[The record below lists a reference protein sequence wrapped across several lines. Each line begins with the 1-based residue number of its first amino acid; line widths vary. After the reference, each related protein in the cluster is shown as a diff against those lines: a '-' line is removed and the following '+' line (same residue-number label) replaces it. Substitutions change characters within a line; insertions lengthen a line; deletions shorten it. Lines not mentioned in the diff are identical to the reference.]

1 MDLAKDLP
9 LLAYMARKIRLDRG
23 LSLDNLKDKNISTGT
38 ISHIENMEGNP
49 SKSKVLY
56 LFQKLN
62 IRAEELEELKQ
73 KELQEIETL
82 RVKLECVEDLIDD
95 EELDQAKK
103 LLARYQPKEYHA
115 LFPYSRYLQGLYFY
129 ELRNWAKARKIWKET
144 LLLCKKQTFNAKKHL
159 IAKCYN
165 GLSSCCYQQNKLQ
178 KALNYI
184 DEGLEHF
191 TIDENDEIN
200 YAMIS
205 NKILYLRKSER
216 RKEAVRLIKQIWSTT
231 SQIQSIRIK
240 LLLYKSYCILLLE
253 NQELTEAQYY
263 CKESIAIIHR
273 NASQKGI
280 LLDFLNIL
288 GSIYLQQE
296 NYEQA
301 LEHFYLILDLDPNRK
316 FSRRHADT
324 YTYLT
329 SLYTAQ
335 NDWESAQACMEKA
348 LLIGR
353 EINDDFRLSKILM
366 IAGICNKKQ
375 EQYDRAIPFFEEA
388 VMLCTKNEYARRTC
402 SAVYELAA
410 CYNKIGNQTEFSHWA
425 EEFYL
430 LQSKIGSKMEEGF
443 YVIF

>member
-1 MDLAKDLP
+1 MDLTKDLP

-49 SKSKVLY
+49 SKSKVLH

-62 IRAEELEELKQ
+62 INAEELEELKQ

-103 LLARYQPKEYHA
+103 LLARYQPKEHHA
-115 LFPYSRYLQGLYFY
+115 LFPYAHYLQGLYYF
-129 ELRNWAKARKIWKET
+129 ELSQWEKALKIWTET
-144 LLLCKKQTFNAKKHL
+144 LSYCKKQTFIAKPNL

-165 GLSSCCYQQNKLQ
+165 ELSTGCYEQNNLQ
-178 KALNYI
+178 EAIYYA
-184 DEGLEHF
+184 DEGLKQF
-191 TIDENDEIN
+191 SDTKQAEIR
-200 YAMIS
+200 YALTG

-216 RKEAVRLIKQIWSTT
+216 RKEAVRLIKQIWPSIG
-231 SQIQSIRIK
+231 QIQSVRIR
-240 LLLYKSYCILLLE
+240 LLLYKSYCILLIENNELE
-253 NQELTEAQYY
+253 EALKY
-263 CKESIAIIHR
+263 CKESIEIIHR
-273 NASQKGI
+273 NVSQKSY

-296 NYEQA
+296 NYVQA
-301 LEHFYLILDLDPNRK
+301 LEQFYLVLDLAQNK
-316 FSRRHADT
+316 NSSRRHADT

-335 NDWESAQACMEKA
+335 NNWESAQACMERA

-375 EQYDRAIPFFEEA
+375 EQYDKAIPLFEEA
-388 VMLCTKNEYARRTC
+388 ITLCEKHEYSNRTC

-410 CYNKIGNQTEFSHWA
+410 CYDKIGNRKAFSRWA

-430 LQSKIGSKMEEGF
+430 LQRKIGWKMEEGS
-443 YVIF
+443 YVLF